1 VVRDSAGDDAAVSAD
16 RIALGVKRAETAN
29 VLAEDDDLAEAIPA
43 GRRGAALQA
52 ARALVVRVAMGSWA
66 AQADAAMTEAGFGF
80 LVLDGLLIRRVGMGD
95 RVAAELLG
103 PSDLLR
109 PLDHD
114 GEEATLPF
122 EAGWQVLE
130 PLRLAVLDRRWA
142 YRMAPY
148 PEVGVELSRR
158 AMQRSRRLAN
168 TLAISH
174 HPRLDERLLLIL
186 WELADRY
193 GTVGRDGVHVPV
205 RMTHEVL
212 SQLAGARRPSVSAA
226 LTRLTQAGSLER
238 EKRGWL
244 LHGEPPALPPLP
256 PLPAATRPAD

>member
-1 VVRDSAGDDAAVSAD
+1 MASRATELG
-16 RIALGVKRAETAN
+16 LGVKRSETAN
-29 VLAEDDDLAEAIPA
+29 VVAEDDDLAEAVPA
-43 GRRGAALQA
+43 ERRGPALQA
-52 ARALVVRVAMGSWA
+52 ARALVVRVATGSWD
-66 AQADAAMTEAGFGF
+66 AQEDAEMTRGGFGF
-80 LVLDGLLIRRVGMGD
+80 LVLDGLLIRRVGIGE

-122 EAGWQVLE
+122 EAAWQVLE
-130 PLRLAVLDRRWA
+130 PARLAVLDRRWA

-148 PEVGVELSRR
+148 PEIGVCMTAR

-174 HPRLDERLLLIL
+174 HPRLDERLLLVL

-193 GTVGRDGVHVPV
+193 GTVARDGVHVPV

-212 SQLAGARRPSVSAA
+212 SQLCGARRPSVSAA

-256 PLPAATRPAD
+256 ATPAD

>member
-1 VVRDSAGDDAAVSAD
+1 MAGRATELG
-16 RIALGVKRAETAN
+16 LGVKRPETAN
-29 VLAEDDDLAEAIPA
+29 VLAEDDDLAEAVPA
-43 GRRGAALQA
+43 DRRGAALQA
-52 ARALVVRVAMGSWA
+52 ARALVVRAATGSWA
-66 AQADAAMTEAGFGF
+66 AQADAEMTQGGFGF
-80 LVLDGLLIRRVGMGD
+80 LVLDGLLIRRVGIGE

-122 EAGWQVLE
+122 EAAWQVLE
-130 PLRLAVLDRRWA
+130 PARLAVLDRRWA

-148 PEVGVELSRR
+148 PEVGVELTAR
-158 AMQRSRRLAN
+158 AMRRSRRLAN

-174 HPRLDERLLLIL
+174 HPRLDERLLLVL

-193 GTVGRDGVHVPV
+193 GTVARDGVHVPV

-212 SQLAGARRPSVSAA
+212 SQLCGARRPSVSAA

-256 PLPAATRPAD
+256 AAPAD

>member
-1 VVRDSAGDDAAVSAD
+1 MAYLSSEVVLHRHH
-16 RIALGVKRAETAN
+16 AETAN
-29 VLAEDDDLAEAIPA
+29 VLAEDDELAETISPE
-43 GRRGAALQA
+43 RRGRGIEA
-52 ARALVVRVAMGSWA
+52 ARALVIRVATGVWA
-66 AQADAAMTEAGFGF
+66 AQADAELTRGGFGF
-80 LVLDGLLIRRVGMGD
+80 LVLDGLLIRRVGIGERM
-95 RVAAELLG
+95 AAEMLG

-122 EAGWQVLE
+122 EAAWQVLE

-142 YRMAPY
+142 FRMAPF
-148 PEVGVELSRR
+148 PEVGVELTAR
-158 AMQRSRRLAN
+158 AMRRSRRLAN

-193 GTVGRDGVHVPV
+193 GTVRSDGVHVPV

-212 SQLAGARRPSVSAA
+212 SQLCGARRPSVSAA
-226 LTRLTQAGSLER
+226 LSRLSASGALER
-238 EKRGWL
+238 DSRGGWV

-256 PLPAATRPAD
+256 T

>member
-1 VVRDSAGDDAAVSAD
+1 MAAATTG
-16 RIALGVKRAETAN
+16 LGLGAHRAETAN
-29 VLAEDDDLAEAIPA
+29 VLAEDDELAETIPEA
-43 GRRGAALQA
+43 RRGKALQA
-52 ARALVVRVAMGSWA
+52 ARALVLRVGTGSWA
-66 AQADAAMTEAGFGF
+66 AHADAEPTRGGFGF
-80 LVLDGLLIRRVGMGD
+80 LVLGGLLVRRVGIGE
-95 RVAAELLG
+95 RLAAELLG

-122 EAGWQVLE
+122 EAAWQVLE
-130 PLRLAVLDRRWA
+130 PVRLAVLDRRWA
-142 YRMAPY
+142 FRMAPF
-148 PEVGVELSRR
+148 PEVGVELTAR
-158 AMQRSRRLAN
+158 AMRRSRRLAN

-193 GTVGRDGVHVPV
+193 GTVRRDGVHVPV

-212 SQLAGARRPSVSAA
+212 SQLCGARRPSVSAA

-244 LHGEPPALPPLP
+244 L
-256 PLPAATRPAD
+256 